1 MSDEITPQFHEALRA
16 KARLVSDPAGRQVM
30 MIADVDALEICERF
44 GMSMSFVYREGLRL
58 GICPCRYV
66 RNRDSIS
73 LEEQLKLA
81 SSRVAVIGAGGI
93 GGHVIHLL
101 ARIGVGRLVVIDF
114 DTFDETNLNRQLFC
128 TLDSIGRPKARVAAQ
143 WVGAIN
149 PGVEVTPH
157 EIRIDESNL
166 AGILAGADVVVDA
179 LDNIGDRLIL
189 EKGAKA
195 LSIPL
200 VHGALAGF
208 DGQLTTVFPGDPGPA
223 VIYGTGEKKVGKSPA
238 APEAVMGVPAL
249 MPNMI
254 ATLQAMEVVKILLG
268 RGSLFR
274 NVLVHIDLEVGELNR
289 FPIG

>member
-1 MSDEITPQFHEALRA
+1 MDNEITKGFHEALRA
-16 KARLVSDPAGRQVM
+16 KARLCSDPAGRRIM
-30 MIADVDALEICERF
+30 MIVDVDALEISKRF
-44 GMSMSFVYREGLRL
+44 GVPMSVVYREGLRL
-58 GICPCRYV
+58 DICPCRYI

-73 LEEQLKLA
+73 PEEQLKLA
-81 SSRVAVIGAGGI
+81 SSKVAVIGAGGI

-101 ARIGVGRLVVIDF
+101 ARMGIGRLVVVDF

-128 TLDSIGRPKARVAAQ
+128 TSDSIGRPKAHVAVQRVR
-143 WVGAIN
+143 AIN

-157 EIRIDESNL
+157 EIRIDDTNL
-166 AGILAGADVVVDA
+166 GGVLDGAEVVVDA

-208 DGQLTTVFPGDPGPA
+208 DGQVMTVFPGDAGPGA
-223 VIYGTGEKKVGKSPA
+223 IYGTGEKQAGKNPA
-238 APEAVMGVPAL
+238 SPEAVMGVPAL
-249 MPNMI
+249 MPNLI

-268 RGSLFR
+268 RGALFR
-274 NVLVHIDLEVGELNR
+274 NVLVHVDLEVGELNR
-289 FPIG
+289 FPLV